1 MGERSESDW
10 EVVGPVGEV
19 PDAVAHAVEDG
30 GGKRHSAINNVIRGS
45 LGNLIE
51 WYDWYIYSAFSVYF
65 ASAFFPSNN
74 PTVELLQAMAVFSLG
89 FIMRP
94 IGGWFF
100 GRFADRHGRRAGLTL
115 SITMMAAG
123 SLIIT
128 FTPTYGLIGIAAP
141 ILLLLARVLQGFSV
155 GGEYGTSAT
164 YLSEVA
170 TPKRRGFYSSFQYVT
185 LVSGQI
191 IALLVQILLQSLIS
205 KQEMFVW
212 GWRIPFFIGALGAV
226 AVLIL
231 RRGMAETIHKVD
243 AATEA
248 KGQKA
253 GTLAL
258 LFKYPRSFFIVLG
271 LTFGGT
277 IAFYT
282 YTTYMQ
288 QFMVNTSGIE
298 VETVTRINFF
308 ALLIFMLL
316 QPLYGYISDHI
327 GRRALLIFFGVGG
340 TLFTVPILTLLGRT
354 SNEWA
359 AFGLMVASLVIV
371 AGYTSINAIVKAELF
386 PMKVRA
392 LGVGLPY
399 ALANALFGGTAPTV
413 ALFLKDQGH
422 ESWFFWYV
430 TGAIFV
436 SLLVYIWG
444 IHDHRKV
451 TTELD
456 RDQAQRDARIAETSP
471 DTGSAR

>member
-1 MGERSESDW
+1 MSDIRESTDTNDA
-10 EVVGPVGEV
+10 GGNV
-19 PDAVAHAVEDG
+19 PATHPQGSRRE
-30 GGKRHSAINNVIRGS
+30 HSAISNVIRGS

-65 ASAFFPSNN
+65 AKAFFPSDN

-115 SITMMAAG
+115 SITLMAAG

-128 FTPTYGLIGIAAP
+128 CTPTFGTIGLFAP

-170 TPKRRGFYSSFQYVT
+170 TPKYRGFYSSFQYVT
-185 LVSGQI
+185 LVSGQL
-191 IALLVQILLQSLIS
+191 IALLVQIVLQGLIS
-205 KQEMFVW
+205 REAMFAW
-212 GWRIPFFIGALGAV
+212 GWRIPFFIGALGAI
-226 AVLIL
+226 AVLFL
-231 RRGMAETIHKVD
+231 RRGMAETVKTVD
-243 AATEA
+243 TATEVR
-248 KGQKA
+248 GHKA

-258 LFKYPRSFFIVLG
+258 LFKYPKSFFIVLG

-288 QFMVNTSGIE
+288 QFMVNTSGIP

-308 ALLIFMLL
+308 ALLVFMVL
-316 QPLYGYISDHI
+316 QPLYGWISDHI

-340 TLFTVPILTLLGRT
+340 TLLTVPILTLLGRT
-354 SNEWA
+354 SNAWA
-359 AFGLMVASLVIV
+359 AFGLMGLALVVV

-399 ALANALFGGTAPTV
+399 ALANAIFGGTAPTV
-413 ALFLKDQGH
+413 ALWLKDQGH

-430 TGAIFV
+430 TIAIFI
-436 SLLVYIWG
+436 SLLVYVWG
-444 IHDHRKV
+444 IADHRKV
-451 TTELD
+451 DTELD
-456 RDQAQRDARIAETSP
+456 RDQTERDAAIAASSKEK
-471 DTGSAR
+471 

>member
-1 MGERSESDW
+1 
-10 EVVGPVGEV
+10 
-19 PDAVAHAVEDG
+19 
-30 GGKRHSAINNVIRGS
+30 
-45 LGNLIE
+45 
-51 WYDWYIYSAFSVYF
+51 
-65 ASAFFPSNN
+65 
-74 PTVELLQAMAVFSLG
+74 
-89 FIMRP
+89 
-94 IGGWFF
+94 
-100 GRFADRHGRRAGLTL
+100 
-115 SITMMAAG
+115 
-123 SLIIT
+123 
-128 FTPTYGLIGIAAP
+128 
-141 ILLLLARVLQGFSV
+141 
-155 GGEYGTSAT
+155 
-164 YLSEVA
+164 
-170 TPKRRGFYSSFQYVT
+170 
-185 LVSGQI
+185 
-191 IALLVQILLQSLIS
+191 
-205 KQEMFVW
+205 
-212 GWRIPFFIGALGAV
+212 
-226 AVLIL
+226 
-231 RRGMAETIHKVD
+231 
-243 AATEA
+243 
-248 KGQKA
+248 
-253 GTLAL
+253 
-258 LFKYPRSFFIVLG
+258 
-271 LTFGGT
+271 
-277 IAFYT
+277 
-282 YTTYMQ
+282 
-288 QFMVNTSGIE
+288 
-298 VETVTRINFF
+298 VTRINFF

-354 SNEWA
+354 SNEWT